1 MYKHFF
7 HTKQITPLCKLHI
20 TKRIEKR
27 DFKNVSTY
35 NSNIY
40 QLIIQNSCK
49 TSKSNKYITE
59 YRLYM

>member
-49 TSKSNKYITE
+49 TSKSNKYI
-59 YRLYM
+59 